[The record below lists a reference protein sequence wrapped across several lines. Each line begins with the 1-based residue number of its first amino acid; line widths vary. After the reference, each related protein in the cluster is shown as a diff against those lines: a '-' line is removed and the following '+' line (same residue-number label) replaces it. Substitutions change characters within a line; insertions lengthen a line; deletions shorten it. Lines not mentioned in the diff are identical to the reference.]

1 MIATLSRRTSI
12 FLGLSLLSPIPTV
25 LRAAE
30 LSLGEIATA
39 IKDLVIFMIKRG
51 DLETREKRK
60 ASAALIG
67 ARMIRIAA
75 MKRIFADY
83 LQGKPATMSEF
94 SPHDQ
99 MLVDQE
105 LRRIDREIANFA
117 EDLREIDP
125 AWATKNPKLYNELF
139 AIGHGKGLWWAVRFE
154 RYGANQD
161 VGRLR
166 AWMYAEAKAL
176 EIAAAGIQSG
186 LTP

>member
-1 MIATLSRRTSI
+1 MV
-12 FLGLSLLSPIPTV
+12 LSLLSPIPTV

-30 LSLGEIATA
+30 LSLGEIATS

-60 ASAALIG
+60 VSAALIG

-125 AWATKNPKLYNELF
+125 AWATKYPKLYNELF
-139 AIGHGKGLWWAVRFE
+139 AIGHGKGLWWAVRF
-154 RYGANQD
+154 GANQD

-166 AWMYAEAKAL
+166 AWMNAEAKEL

>member
-1 MIATLSRRTSI
+1 MITTLSRRTSI
-12 FLGLSLLSPIPTV
+12 FLVLSLLSPIPTV

-60 ASAALIG
+60 VSAALIA

-75 MKRIFADY
+75 IERIFAEY

-117 EDLREIDP
+117 EDLREIEP

-139 AIGHGKGLWWAVRFE
+139 AIGHGKGLWWAVKFG

-166 AWMYAEAKAL
+166 AWMNAEAKEL
-176 EIAAAGIQSG
+176 EIAAAGFQSG

>member
-1 MIATLSRRTSI
+1 MITTLSRRTSI
-12 FLGLSLLSPIPTV
+12 FLVLSLLSPIPTV

-51 DLETREKRK
+51 DLETRAKRK
-60 ASAALIG
+60 IGAALISE
-67 ARMIRIAA
+67 RMIRIAA
-75 MKRIFADY
+75 MKRIFAEY
-83 LQGKPATMSEF
+83 LRGKPATISEF

-99 MLVDQE
+99 TLVDQE
-105 LRRIDREIANFA
+105 LRRIDREIANLA

-125 AWATKNPKLYNELF
+125 AWAAKNPKLYNELF
-139 AIGHGKGLWWAVRFE
+139 AIGHGKGLWWAARFG

-161 VGRLR
+161 VGWLR
-166 AWMYAEAKAL
+166 DWMNAEAKEL
-176 EIAAAGIQSG
+176 EIAAAAIQSG

>member
-1 MIATLSRRTSI
+1 
-12 FLGLSLLSPIPTV
+12 
-25 LRAAE
+25 
-30 LSLGEIATA
+30 
-39 IKDLVIFMIKRG
+39 
-51 DLETREKRK
+51 
-60 ASAALIG
+60 
-67 ARMIRIAA
+67 MIRIAA

-139 AIGHGKGLWWAVRFE
+139 AIGHGKGLWWVVRFG

-166 AWMYAEAKAL
+166 AWMNAEAKEL

>member
-1 MIATLSRRTSI
+1 MV
-12 FLGLSLLSPIPTV
+12 LSLLSPIPTV

-75 MKRIFADY
+75 MKRIFAEY

-105 LRRIDREIANFA
+105 LRPIDREIENCGGPTR
-117 EDLREIDP
+117 DSSCMG
-125 AWATKNPKLYNELF
+125 N
-139 AIGHGKGLWWAVRFE
+139 
-154 RYGANQD
+154 
-161 VGRLR
+161 
-166 AWMYAEAKAL
+166 
-176 EIAAAGIQSG
+176 
-186 LTP
+186 